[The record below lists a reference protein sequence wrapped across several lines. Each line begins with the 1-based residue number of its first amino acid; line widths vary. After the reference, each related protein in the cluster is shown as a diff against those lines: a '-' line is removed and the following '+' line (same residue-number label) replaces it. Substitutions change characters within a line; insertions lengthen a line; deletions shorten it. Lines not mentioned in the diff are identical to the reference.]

1 MTSCATTGSSS
12 ASATSWAAS
21 EKSRLDRALFLA
33 LLEHIAEADDQ
44 GGAGRGEGVFAKI
57 EWCEGDLRR
66 HDRIGGD
73 HLSSDPAEKRR
84 AAPDDDRITIHE
96 LHDQRRA
103 HHDQRNGQHQS

>member
-33 LLEHIAEADDQ
+33 LLEHIGEADDQ

-66 HDRIGGD
+66 HDRIGG
-73 HLSSDPAEKRR
+73 HLPSAPPPEKPRPP
-84 AAPDDDRITIHE
+84 PDDDRITIHE
-96 LHDQRRA
+96 LHDQRRPP
-103 HHDQRNGQHQS
+103 HDQ